1 MYINYLIKNLI
12 NYNYII
18 ILINNM
24 GTVMCL
30 SDRKECIQPNSC
42 IQNRFGNK
50 SKDNLQKDLL
60 FKELFINSSMYSDS
74 NIEIKKKKL
83 KKLKKKVRILE
94 KEIKEN

>member
-1 MYINYLIKNLI
+1 
-12 NYNYII
+12 
-18 ILINNM
+18 M

-30 SDRKECIQPNSC
+30 SDRKECIQTNLC
-42 IQNRFGNK
+42 IQDRFGNK
-50 SKDNLQKDLL
+50 SKDNSQKEEKDLL
-60 FKELFINSSMYSDS
+60 VKELFIKSCVYSNS